1 MARQS
6 YLQNVRKAGAFVNG
20 ELKAGEWGLD
30 VTNGDWYFSRN
41 GTTVELLESAGPGGA
56 AALNDLTDVQLA
68 SLAEGN
74 LLSYDATAGQWINRT
89 LAQAGIIP
97 TTQRGTANGVAT
109 LGGDG
114 KIPTTQLPALAVN
127 DTFVVA
133 SQTAQLALTAQAGD
147 IAIRTDL
154 GVTYVHN
161 GGTAGTMVDWT
172 EIKANDTT
180 VDGSHVTSGDIAAAR
195 IAANIVAALNN
206 APVGTIANANL
217 TWDCG
222 TL

>member
-20 ELKAGEWGLD
+20 DLKAGEWGLD
-30 VTNGDWYFSRN
+30 VTNGTWYFSRN
-41 GTTVELLESAGPGGA
+41 GTTVEQMSSAPGGA
-56 AALNDLTDVQLA
+56 VSLDDLTDVQIA
-68 SLAEGN
+68 SLANGN
-74 LLSYDATAGQWINRT
+74 VLYYNGTTFVNAAPATAG
-89 LAQAGIIP
+89 LVP
-97 TTQRGTANGVAT
+97 TSQKGANNGVAT
-109 LGGDG
+109 LGSDG

-127 DTFVVA
+127 DTFVVG
-133 SQTAQLALTAQAGD
+133 SQAAQLALTAQAGD

-161 GGTAGTMVDWT
+161 GGTAGTIADWT

-180 VDGSHVTSGDIAAAR
+180 VDGSHVTSGDVAAAR
-195 IAANIVAALNN
+195 IAANVVAALNS
-206 APVGTIANANL
+206 APAGTIANANL